1 MRAFIVLCLV
11 ALASAD
17 KLGYN
22 YKPVGHSSSGLS
34 FAPGS
39 GSLSLGGGSGSLGG
53 GSLSLGG
60 GSGSLSLGGG
70 SASLGGGSLSLGGG
84 SGSLGGLG
92 GLGGSSNFGS
102 LDSGLGGGS
111 FDLGSSGLGSSL
123 GSGLGSSLGSAGLS
137 APVSYNA
144 PAPQAELEKEFFTY
158 TANEEDFD
166 EPQAL
171 ERVASSVNKGLRVV
185 FIKGPENRG
194 LENAALAL
202 AKQAAQQE
210 TAIYVLNKQA
220 DIGELAQKLNAIR
233 SNSNNKPEVHF
244 VKYRTPEDAA
254 NAQRAIQSQ
263 YDQLGGSS
271 QAINGGVANAL
282 NFASAGPVRQAQAQ
296 IPENSYLPSS
306 VLRRLRFRK

>member
-1 MRAFIVLCLV
+1 MRAFVVLCLV
-11 ALASAD
+11 AIASAD

-39 GSLSLGGGSGSLGG
+39 GSLSLGGGGGSLG
-53 GSLSLGG
+53 LGG
-60 GSGSLSLGGG
+60 GSGSSD
-70 SASLGGGSLSLGGG
+70 LGGG
-84 SGSLGGLG
+84 SGSLGLG
-92 GLGGSSNFGS
+92 GGSNFGS
-102 LDSGLGGGS
+102 LDGGFGGLGGGS
-111 FDLGSSGLGSSL
+111 IDLGSSGLGSSGL
-123 GSGLGSSLGSAGLS
+123 GSGLGSSGLGSGLGSSGLGSGLGSAGLS

-144 PAPQAELEKEFFTY
+144 PAPAAELQKEFFTY

-220 DIGELAQKLNAIR
+220 DIGDLAQKLNAIR

-282 NFASAGPVRQAQAQ
+282 NFASAGPVRQATAQ

-306 VLRRLRFRK
+306 VLRRLRYRH

>member
-11 ALASAD
+11 AVACAD

-22 YKPVGHSSSGLS
+22 YQPVGHSNSGLS

-39 GSLSLGGGSGSLGG
+39 GSIGGGSIGGGSIGGGSG
-53 GSLSLGG
+53 
-60 GSGSLSLGGG
+60 
-70 SASLGGGSLSLGGG
+70 
-84 SGSLGGLG
+84 LGGLG
-92 GLGGSSNFGS
+92 GLSG
-102 LDSGLGGGS
+102 DS
-111 FDLGSSGLGSSL
+111 
-123 GSGLGSSLGSAGLS
+123 LS

-144 PAPQAELEKEFFTY
+144 PAPTAELEKEFFTFS
-158 TANEEDFD
+158 ANEQDFD
-166 EPQAL
+166 EPQEL
-171 ERVASSVNKGLRVV
+171 ERVSGSVNKGLRVV

-220 DIGELAQKLNAIR
+220 DIGDLANKLNSIR

-271 QAINGGVANAL
+271 QATDGGVAPAL
-282 NFASAGPVRQAQAQ
+282 NFASAGPVRQATAQ
-296 IPENSYLPSS
+296 NPDNSYLPTS
-306 VLRRLRFRK
+306 VFRRLRF

>member
-1 MRAFIVLCLV
+1 MRAFIVMCLV
-11 ALASAD
+11 AVACAD

-22 YKPVGHSSSGLS
+22 YQPVGHSSSGLS

-39 GSLSLGGGSGSLGG
+39 GSIGGGSIGGGSIGGGSIGGGSIGGGSLGG
-53 GSLSLGG
+53 GSLGVG
-60 GSGSLSLGGG
+60 
-70 SASLGGGSLSLGGG
+70 SLGGGSLGGGSLGGG
-84 SGSLGGLG
+84 I
-92 GLGGSSNFGS
+92 
-102 LDSGLGGGS
+102 DSGLGG
-111 FDLGSSGLGSSL
+111 LSGLGGGDS
-123 GSGLGSSLGSAGLS
+123 LS

-144 PAPQAELEKEFFTY
+144 PAPSAELEKEFFTFS
-158 TANEEDFD
+158 ANEQDFD
-166 EPQAL
+166 EPQEL
-171 ERVASSVNKGLRVV
+171 ERVAGSVNKGLRVV

-220 DIGELAQKLNAIR
+220 DIGDLAQKLNAIR
-233 SNSNNKPEVHF
+233 SNNNNKPEVHF

-271 QAINGGVANAL
+271 QAHDGGVAPAL
-282 NFASAGPVRQAQAQ
+282 NFASAGPVQKANAQ
-296 IPENSYLPSS
+296 IPENAYLPTS
-306 VLRRLRFRK
+306 VFRRLRF

>member
-11 ALASAD
+11 AVACAD

-22 YKPVGHSSSGLS
+22 YRPVGHSNAGLS

-39 GSLSLGGGSGSLGG
+39 GSISGGSIGGGLQGLGGSLGGGLGGSLGG
-53 GSLSLGG
+53 GS
-60 GSGSLSLGGG
+60 
-70 SASLGGGSLSLGGG
+70 
-84 SGSLGGLG
+84 
-92 GLGGSSNFGS
+92 NYGS
-102 LDSGLGGGS
+102 LDSGLSGGS
-111 FDLGSSGLGSSL
+111 SGLSGLGLGSSDLGSSGLGYSGLGSSGLGSSGL
-123 GSGLGSSLGSAGLS
+123 GSSGLGSSGLGSSGLGGG
-137 APVSYNA
+137 VSYNA
-144 PAPQAELEKEFFTY
+144 PAPSAELNKEFFTFS
-158 TANEEDFD
+158 ANEEDFD
-166 EPQAL
+166 EPQEL
-171 ERVASSVNKGLRVV
+171 ERVSSSVNKGLRVV

-220 DIGELAQKLNAIR
+220 DIGDLANKLNAIR

-271 QAINGGVANAL
+271 QAHDGGVAPAL
-282 NFASAGPVRQAQAQ
+282 NFASASQVRQPNAQ

-306 VLRRLRFRK
+306 VLRRLRFRY

>member
-11 ALASAD
+11 AVACAD

-22 YKPVGHSSSGLS
+22 YQPVGHSNSGLS

-39 GSLSLGGGSGSLGG
+39 GSIGGGSIGGGSIGGGSIGGGSIGGGSIGAGSIGGGSLGG
-53 GSLSLGG
+53 GNLGG
-60 GSGSLSLGGG
+60 GLIGGDSG
-70 SASLGGGSLSLGGG
+70 
-84 SGSLGGLG
+84 LGGLG
-92 GLGGSSNFGS
+92 GLSGDS
-102 LDSGLGGGS
+102 LN
-111 FDLGSSGLGSSL
+111 
-123 GSGLGSSLGSAGLS
+123 

-144 PAPQAELEKEFFTY
+144 PAPTAELEKEFFTFS
-158 TANEEDFD
+158 ANEQDFD

-171 ERVASSVNKGLRVV
+171 ERVSGSVNKGLRVV

-220 DIGELAQKLNAIR
+220 DIGDLANKLNAIR
-233 SNSNNKPEVHF
+233 SNNNNKPEVHF

-263 YDQLGGSS
+263 YDQLGGTSS
-271 QAINGGVANAL
+271 ATDGGVAPAL
-282 NFASAGPVRQAQAQ
+282 NFASAGPVRQATAQ
-296 IPENSYLPSS
+296 SPDNSYLPTS
-306 VLRRLRFRK
+306 VFRRLRF

>member
-11 ALASAD
+11 AVACAD

-22 YKPVGHSSSGLS
+22 YQPVGHSNSGLS

-39 GSLSLGGGSGSLGG
+39 GSIGGGSIGGGSIGGGSIGGGSIGGGLGGLGGGSLGG
-53 GSLSLGG
+53 GSLGGGSLGG
-60 GSGSLSLGGG
+60 GLIGGD
-70 SASLGGGSLSLGGG
+70 S
-84 SGSLGGLG
+84 SLGGLG
-92 GLGGSSNFGS
+92 GLSGDS
-102 LDSGLGGGS
+102 LN
-111 FDLGSSGLGSSL
+111 
-123 GSGLGSSLGSAGLS
+123 

-144 PAPQAELEKEFFTY
+144 PAPTAELEKEFFTFS
-158 TANEEDFD
+158 ANEQDFD

-171 ERVASSVNKGLRVV
+171 ERVAGSVNKGLRVV

-220 DIGELAQKLNAIR
+220 DIGDLANKLNAIR
-233 SNSNNKPEVHF
+233 SNNNNKPEVHF

-254 NAQRAIQSQ
+254 NAQRAIQGQ
-263 YDQLGGSS
+263 YDQLGGTSS
-271 QAINGGVANAL
+271 ATDGGVAPAL
-282 NFASAGPVRQAQAQ
+282 NFASAGPVRQATAQ
-296 IPENSYLPSS
+296 SPDNSYLPTS
-306 VLRRLRFRK
+306 VFRRLRF